1 MSNLQ
6 NSVIETVGALKLTNR
21 GGFVVKLECYHK
33 SSEQSTDE
41 KRDGSTGDIT
51 LGKSKTL
58 KLSEVSGVKDG
69 EYVTAYANVV
79 LGKDKHGNVWFKLDK
94 NSTKVACFTIGGTTL
109 DNEMGYVG
117 IEDL

>member
-1 MSNLQ
+1 MQIDDWNKLMSDT
-6 NSVIETVGALKLTNR
+6 VIAKQ
-21 GGFVVKLECYHK
+21 LE
-33 SSEQSTDE
+33 
-41 KRDGSTGDIT
+41 
-51 LGKSKTL
+51 
-58 KLSEVSGVKDG
+58 GVKDG